1 MISRTVNGVLAIA
14 PNSRGF
20 GYALFTTPQKLLD
33 WGIKEVRAD
42 KNTRCATLASALI
55 AQAQPNALIIEDC
68 IKTGCRRSVRVRAL
82 LGDLAQLAEDSGISV
97 YTYSR
102 RHVMATFNSAGRSKD
117 AIALAVADNVPALLP
132 WLPRRRRIWESE
144 QHSMAIFEA
153 AALALT
159 HYAAPHIIT
168 EPQSDQTLS
177 L

>member
-1 MISRTVNGVLAIA
+1 MISRTVNAILAIA

-33 WGIKEVRAD
+33 WGIKEVRID

-55 AQAQPNALIIEDC
+55 AQVQPSALIIEDC
-68 IKTGCRRSVRVRAL
+68 VKAGCRRSVRVREL
-82 LGDLAQLAEDSGISV
+82 LGDLTELAEASGVSV
-97 YTYSR
+97 YAYSR
-102 RHVMATFNSAGRSKD
+102 RQVMATFNSAGRSKD
-117 AIALAVADNVPALLP
+117 AIALAVTDSVPALLP

-159 HYAAPHIIT
+159 HYAVPDIT
-168 EPQSDQTLS
+168 AEPQGDPTSS